1 MRRIAALHRQLGEA
15 MKQHLVTGKAP
26 RLPEAGRLFWQWFGE
41 LNGGRTWHQA
51 GPNPIGHA
59 EIEAWARL
67 SRWPLK
73 PHHVAAIRA
82 LDDAWL
88 EHFYSKRAK
97 PASEQKTL
105 PPRSQHAV
113 SPKIF
118 DAIFG

>member
-1 MRRIAALHRQLGEA
+1 MSRLATLHRQLGDA
-15 MKQHLVTGKAP
+15 MKQHLVAGKAP

-41 LNGGRTWHQA
+41 LNSARTWHQA
-51 GPNPIGHA
+51 GPNPISHA

-67 SRWPLK
+67 NRWPVQSR
-73 PHHVAAIRA
+73 HVAAIRA

-88 EHFYSKRAK
+88 ENFYSKRSK
-97 PASEQKTL
+97 PPSEQKTL

-113 SPKIF
+113 SPKLF